1 MILLLG
7 HASMPEDRS
16 YHTGVL
22 YKGNYVIC
30 GGKQGKTALNTCIEY
45 DVKNDNWIRWDH
57 NMTVDR

>member
-1 MILLLG
+1 
-7 HASMPEDRS
+7 MPEDRS